1 MATITTTARGSVN
14 ADVQRLRDS
23 LAWSLRL
30 ERGASRR
37 ARYFERRA
45 NNPRNPNRAA
55 SARVAAGYQGDAAKD
70 RRRIAELKAE
80 LLSAKGGG
88 A

>member
-1 MATITTTARGSVN
+1 MSPPV
-14 ADVQRLRDS
+14 DLQRLRND
-23 LAWSLRL
+23 LAWCIVM

-45 NNPRNPNRAA
+45 NNPRNPNRVA

-70 RRRIAELKAE
+70 RRRIAELRAE
-80 LLSAKGGG
+80 LASVKGSAV
-88 A
+88 